1 MNCKPAYNFKVGGYM
16 TIEIA
21 LVISALSLIFAVYS
35 GVTSMKR
42 SAKYDDTKEATE
54 LTTVIVKLE
63 NISNGIAEIKNEMG
77 NIKID
82 VKDLRNR
89 LIIVEQSLKQAHKR
103 IDTLEGR
110 VNAK

>member
-1 MNCKPAYNFKVGGYM
+1 M

-42 SAKYDDTKEATE
+42 TAKTDDKKEATE

-82 VKDLRNR
+82 MKDLRDR
-89 LIIVEQSLKQAHKR
+89 LIVVEQSVKSAHKR
-103 IDTLEGR
+103 MDVFESRLSKDE
-110 VNAK
+110 

>member
-1 MNCKPAYNFKVGGYM
+1 M

-42 SAKYDDTKEATE
+42 SAKTDDKKEATE

-63 NISNGIAEIKNEMG
+63 TISNGIAEIKNEMG

-82 VKDLRNR
+82 VKDLRDR
-89 LIIVEQSLKQAHKR
+89 LIVVEQSSKQAHKR
-103 IDTLEGR
+103 LDGLEGR
-110 VNAK
+110 VNKDE

>member
-1 MNCKPAYNFKVGGYM
+1 M

-42 SAKYDDTKEATE
+42 SAKSDDKKEATD

-63 NISNGIAEIKNEMG
+63 NISNGISEIKNEMG

-82 VKDLRNR
+82 MKDLRDR
-89 LIIVEQSLKQAHKR
+89 LIIVEQSSKQAHKR
-103 IDTLEGR
+103 IDTLESR
-110 VNAK
+110 VNANE